1 MIVTESPSWV
11 KRAILSVVNPGSQST
26 GCAYRKSSPSILVVQ
41 STEDRT
47 AQNAMPRRHVT
58 PPPHHVFGHAGLA
71 DIDAK
76 LEKLAM
82 DPRCSPQ
89 RIGNAHLTDE
99 LAYFERHL
107 RPAATASRPQ
117 APVQPETSAM
127 PANNGVR
134 LHDRQRIANV
144 WKKPVETNEYQA
156 IEDAERGSLRSN
168 PPQNVD
174 LLAQC
179 PNLCFERCPRP
190 KSIDSRPTNE
200 PEKIPHYTTAPPDSR
215 SNANR
220 IRFPTRTSIFCGQ
233 TAVACEEIPE
243 AQAFGPRYDRLL
255 AQRQASERA
264 LYPTQKASLWLLC
277 QIVPK
282 PAQIRVFLLRFI
294 VLDHGSDLLSRAIA
308 HEIVAYVGLDC
319 LCRCD
324 IGVAASFVA
333 VLELGKPAPIKRTR

>member
-1 MIVTESPSWV
+1 M
-11 KRAILSVVNPGSQST
+11 GSNSEPQQL
-26 GCAYRKSSPSILVVQ
+26 PP
-41 STEDRT
+41 
-47 AQNAMPRRHVT
+47 AMPHDQQAIEQPERDCRRHEQVHRGNPISMVT
-58 PPPHHVFGHAGLA
+58 KERPPSLRGRNHPAHHVFGHAGLA

-107 RPAATASRPQ
+107 RPAATASRAQ

-179 PNLCFERCPRP
+179 PISASSAARDRNR
-190 KSIDSRPTNE
+190 S
-200 PEKIPHYTTAPPDSR
+200 TTAQPMSLKR
-215 SNANR
+215 SL
-220 IRFPTRTSIFCGQ
+220 ITRQHRPILGQ
-233 TAVACEEIPE
+233 TPTGSG
-243 AQAFGPRYDRLL
+243 F
-255 AQRQASERA
+255 RQ
-264 LYPTQKASLWLLC
+264 
-277 QIVPK
+277 
-282 PAQIRVFLLRFI
+282 
-294 VLDHGSDLLSRAIA
+294 G
-308 HEIVAYVGLDC
+308 
-319 LCRCD
+319 
-324 IGVAASFVA
+324 
-333 VLELGKPAPIKRTR
+333 